1 LMYGSRIGDSEAEIR
16 QKLVS
21 AAGLGG
27 VLDFLGETTRFIRL
41 VLHLSSNVLDY
52 ESREPG

>member
-1 LMYGSRIGDSEAEIR
+1 MYGSRIGDSEAEIR